1 MSFLALILKN
11 SYVVDEN
18 SSLLY
23 IESRFYVGQLKGKER
38 KGQCLILL
46 KNGVL
51 AQDDVLGV
59 VFSFFLCPFL
69 YELETE

>member
-11 SYVVDEN
+11 SYVVDET

-23 IESRFYVGQLKGKER
+23 IENRFYVGQLKGKER

-46 KNGVL
+46 KHGFL
-51 AQDDVLGV
+51 AQDVLGV